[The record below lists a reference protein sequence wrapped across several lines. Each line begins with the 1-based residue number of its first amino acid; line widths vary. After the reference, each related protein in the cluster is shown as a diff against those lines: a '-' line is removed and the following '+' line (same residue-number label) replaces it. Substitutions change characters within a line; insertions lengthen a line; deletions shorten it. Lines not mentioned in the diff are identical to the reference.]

1 MPLEITLANHN
12 FYFWIE
18 TTIVVTLAFCILSAA
33 PFYWI
38 RSSIVLV
45 LLHST
50 YYPEGRPLSYC
61 SQIHGCPGI
70 FFQEF
75 SSYLIVAGI
84 RRNYAEPLTPDLGH
98 VGSSNPYLCL
108 PWEGLC
114 TWISAHAE
122 IFTFQTALYWTY
134 ESKFWASTG
143 RLDVLRCFRRHG
155 NWAGHL
161 LIQVLSFSSVSTSEH
176 S

>member
-1 MPLEITLANHN
+1 
-12 FYFWIE
+12 
-18 TTIVVTLAFCILSAA
+18 VTLAFCILSAA

-75 SSYLIVAGI
+75 SSYLIVSGI
-84 RRNYAEPLTPDLGH
+84 RRNYAEPLTPNLGH

-108 PWEGLC
+108 P
-114 TWISAHAE
+114 
-122 IFTFQTALYWTY
+122 
-134 ESKFWASTG
+134 
-143 RLDVLRCFRRHG
+143 
-155 NWAGHL
+155 
-161 LIQVLSFSSVSTSEH
+161 
-176 S
+176 